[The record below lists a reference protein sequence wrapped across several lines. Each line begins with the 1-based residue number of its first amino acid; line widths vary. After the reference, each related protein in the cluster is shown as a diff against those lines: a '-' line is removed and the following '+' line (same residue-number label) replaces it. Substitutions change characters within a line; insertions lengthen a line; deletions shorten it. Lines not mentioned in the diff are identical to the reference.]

1 MNPVS
6 NPRAR
11 KKHPC
16 MWLFRVAFSYIL
28 APESYPV
35 LGMNLPGLGMGVMG
49 VWVAMIID
57 WAVRVAIYAWRY
69 FSGRWL
75 TVYDKIKE

>member
-1 MNPVS
+1 MVIS
-6 NPRAR
+6 IT
-11 KKHPC
+11 C
-16 MWLFRVAFSYIL
+16 MWLFRVAFSYLL

-35 LGMNLPGLGMGVMG
+35 LGMNLPGFGMGVMG

-57 WAVRVAIYAWRY
+57 WGVRVVIYAWRY
-69 FSGRWL
+69 FSGKWL